1 VNGSVFGEREKL
13 ILQDVNPGEKLDV
26 VLEFKAPEVLQL
38 GQSEKLVA
46 FYKLTHGINKKFGPK
61 IWCDIEVIFPKKEE
75 KNEEEDD
82 LAKLMR
88 QVSDFKHDQ

>member
-13 ILQDVNPGEKLDV
+13 ILVDVNPGEKLDV

-46 FYKLTHGINKKFGPK
+46 FYKLTHGIKKKFGPK
-61 IWCDIEVIFPKKEE
+61 IWCDIEVLFPKRKI
-75 KNEEEDD
+75 KRRR
-82 LAKLMR
+82 KMI
-88 QVSDFKHDQ
+88 

>member
-1 VNGSVFGEREKL
+1 M
-13 ILQDVNPGEKLDV
+13 
-26 VLEFKAPEVLQL
+26 

-75 KNEEEDD
+75 KKQEEDD
-82 LAKLMR
+82 LVRLMR
-88 QVSDFKHDQ
+88 QFSEFKEEHKPNYREAHENDINREALEANKPVA